1 MQFTN
6 GYYSSLAASL
16 GDIPILL
23 GVSTFAAKEAV
34 TPAGTE
40 SAQVRAQ
47 LRLREMI
54 LAGELPGGTRIAELS
69 IVEKLGVSRTPIRAA
84 LMRHLHLFSRD
95 QRPRDAGAQQ
105 VILLVNR
112 MRP

>member
-1 MQFTN
+1 MKAVPAMP
-6 GYYSSLAASL
+6 AASS
-16 GDIPILL
+16 D
-23 GVSTFAAKEAV
+23 
-34 TPAGTE
+34 

-84 LMRHLHLFSRD
+84 LM
-95 QRPRDAGAQQ
+95 
-105 VILLVNR
+105 
-112 MRP
+112 